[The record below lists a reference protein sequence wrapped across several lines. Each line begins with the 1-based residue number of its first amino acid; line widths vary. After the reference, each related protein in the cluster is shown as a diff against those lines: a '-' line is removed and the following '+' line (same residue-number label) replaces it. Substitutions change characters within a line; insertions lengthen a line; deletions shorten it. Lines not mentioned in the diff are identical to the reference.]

1 MFAYLL
7 KLFGFAFFSIFILI
21 EYYKVGFHNESGTG
35 YGPYLITLFLIYASY
50 KFFTLSS
57 KKDKVTFSPLS
68 IILYTLLH
76 LFILCFI
83 YFSLT
88 GGANAGLILFF
99 KIFRYLLL
107 PVTLGL
113 IIYSLGKKIIHQ
125 FVPAF
130 EEEETAFRF
139 LLSLGFG
146 FVLFLI
152 ALTIVG
158 SLGQYNIVAVAG
170 LLLVVGIIS
179 YKEVIESLVSLW
191 TYKIEFPNHKP
202 NGTFFEQVNLPL
214 LSTEILFMILTFLI
228 SVNFINIIRPMPIGW
243 DDLGVYM
250 NYPQIMANNGEIA
263 HGVGMMAWQILT
275 GIGFMFHSAPQAF
288 FMNQIGGI
296 LSIVVLIVAFGSL
309 LKKRETGLK
318 GDRSQDSSSFLN
330 LPLLGATMF
339 YAMPMVI
346 FQQAKDMKLDPG
358 LFFISV
364 IGIYGIIYLFLRY
377 RENLEEINT
386 QSKGALEIFLLDE
399 KDTKVTNEKDI
410 PLEFFSHHKN
420 LAYIL
425 IIGMIVGLAFAIKF
439 TTLMLILGLIGVIF
453 YAKLGLAG
461 FVGYFAFFVAIFTKA
476 GLWAQL
482 NVNYPKDD
490 VNLLS
495 KIALIALFIG
505 VISFGI
511 AFYQHKL
518 EAFKKAFLLT
528 FIFTVGVGIS
538 VSPWLVKNIAE
549 TGGLSHISISGILN
563 GK

>member
-21 EYYKVGFHNESGTG
+21 EYYKISFHNESGTG
-35 YGPYLITLFLIYASY
+35 YGPYFITLFLIYGIY
-50 KFFTLSS
+50 KFFTLAS

-88 GGANAGLILFF
+88 GGANAGFILFF
-99 KIFRYLLL
+99 KIFGYLLL
-107 PVTLGL
+107 PVTIGL
-113 IIYSLGKKIIHQ
+113 IVYSLGKKVIHQ
-125 FVPAF
+125 FIPAF
-130 EEEETAFRF
+130 EQEETAFHF

-146 FVLFLI
+146 FVLFLTN
-152 ALTIVG
+152 LTIVG
-158 SLGQYNIVAVAG
+158 SLGWYNITAVSGILLVAG
-170 LLLVVGIIS
+170 IFAYREIIQ
-179 YKEVIESLVSLW
+179 SLTSLW
-191 TYKIEFPNHKP
+191 TYKIAFPNHKA
-202 NGTFFEQVNLPL
+202 NGDFFEQVNLPL

-250 NYPQIMANNGEIA
+250 NFPQIMANNGEIA
-263 HGVGMMAWQILT
+263 HGVGMVAWQIFT

-296 LSIVVLIVAFGSL
+296 LSIIVLIVVFGSL
-309 LKKRETGLK
+309 LKGNKNSTQEMSK
-318 GDRSQDSSSFLN
+318 SFLN

-377 RENLEEINT
+377 RENLEEIHT

-399 KDTKVTNEKDI
+399 KDTKVTNEKDT
-410 PLEFFSHHKN
+410 PVEFFSHHKN
-420 LAYIL
+420 LAYLL
-425 IIGMIVGLAFAIKF
+425 IIGTIVGLAFAIKF

-490 VNLLS
+490 TDLLLKVAAFS
-495 KIALIALFIG
+495 FFIG
-505 VISFGI
+505 IISFAI
-511 AFYQHKL
+511 AFYQYKI

-528 FIFTVGVGIS
+528 LIFTVGVGIS

-549 TGGLSHISISGILN
+549 TGGLSHMSISGILN

>member
-1 MFAYLL
+1 MFAYLV

-35 YGPYLITLFLIYASY
+35 YGPYLTTLLLIYAIY
-50 KFFTLSS
+50 KFFTLASR
-57 KKDKVTFSPLS
+57 KDKVTFSPLS
-68 IILYTLLH
+68 IILYFFLH
-76 LFILCFI
+76 LFILCFT

-88 GGANAGLILFF
+88 GGANAGFILFF
-99 KIFRYLLL
+99 KIFGYLLL
-107 PVTLGL
+107 PATLGL
-113 IIYSLGKKIIHQ
+113 IVYSLGKKVIHQ
-125 FVPAF
+125 FIPAF
-130 EEEETAFRF
+130 EQEETAFRF

-146 FVLFLI
+146 FVLFLTI
-152 ALTIVG
+152 LTIVG
-158 SLGQYNIVAVAG
+158 SLGWYNIAAVSGILLVAG
-170 LLLVVGIIS
+170 IYAYREIVQ
-179 YKEVIESLVSLW
+179 SLTSLW
-191 TYKIEFPNHKP
+191 TYKIVFPNHKP
-202 NGTFFEQVNLPL
+202 NGNFFEQVNLPL

-250 NYPQIMANNGEIA
+250 NFPQIMANNGEIA
-263 HGVGMMAWQILT
+263 HGVGMVAWQILT

-296 LSIVVLIVAFGSL
+296 LSIVVLVVVFGSL
-309 LKKRETGLK
+309 LKIPHPNPLPK
-318 GDRSQDSSSFLN
+318 GEGESKSFLN

-399 KDTKVTNEKDI
+399 KDTKVTNEKDT

-425 IIGMIVGLAFAIKF
+425 IIGTIVGLAFAIKF

-461 FVGYFAFFVAIFTKA
+461 FVGYFAFFVAIFTKV

-482 NVNYPKDD
+482 NVSYPKDD
-490 VNLLS
+490 TDLLLKVAAFS
-495 KIALIALFIG
+495 FFIG
-505 VISFGI
+505 IISFAI
-511 AFYQHKL
+511 AFYQYKI

-528 FIFTVGVGIS
+528 LIFTVGVGIS

-549 TGGLSHISISGILN
+549 TGGLSHISVGNILN